1 MAAEARFCCRP
12 NSHPFNER
20 RVVLSDSVKIGRS
33 VAKCRP
39 STTNAVFDCKVLSR
53 NHAKLWFDNGKFYLQ
68 DTKSSNGTFVNNQR
82 LSRTSEESTPMEI
95 NSCDIVQFGVDVV
108 DTTKKVTHGCI
119 VSQIRLF
126 LPNGEEAKRNVR
138 TPGST
143 EKVISNSLIPT
154 IQFED
159 LYQLQQYL
167 QEAMHREQ
175 MLEQKLALLQRCID
189 DSSEASN
196 KGWSALIDEDKL
208 LTRLEFLEN
217 QIQLYKTKDENT
229 LQSKVLSLEEEK
241 HQLENT
247 SKETLCQ
254 AVKEKMEAAAK
265 VSNLEFQVGN
275 LEDECTN
282 FRLVQEE
289 TKKHVTEISRQ
300 HQEKCKQFDQVN
312 SNVKDLEVKC
322 QEAQNKIEIL
332 TKEKKE
338 MQEKYELNN
347 KQLTMELCLAK
358 SEFEELQGSIKSRLE
373 SLEDAE
379 TQVEEDELQNHENLS
394 NTPDSKDALLSK
406 AMKNLDELFTCIPES
421 EREEVF
427 ETICGECKKKFTV
440 KPSES
445 ATQNLLNESLIN
457 LKNHTNEIEEVTL
470 QASAAPLDK
479 LPHFENGQVETAAEN
494 SQESRPPSFTSNEK
508 LIAEESRLKQL
519 QMETERQLSIIRCQ
533 LSESQQPSKSPE
545 TQQEISS
552 SSTDLPQQQSSTS
565 ASTGHLSKSKSL
577 RKSSSLMLK
586 SLPSVFGGKR
596 SSKKKAVLSESDCSE
611 VSNVVEIEE
620 LHKEIAILKSTVE
633 TRNNSNKKLSD
644 QIVKYEEDLKDA
656 ENQVKHLL
664 IEQKENENLRQEVE
678 KFKLHIADS
687 EEKSKQCYEE
697 YNKKFSDLEDKLK
710 EKESEVRLS
719 LETGE
724 KLRQQVAACEDK
736 IKSLQ
741 DQCNSEA
748 ESFSRLT
755 ECKNKIEEEKK
766 LLEEQLDGLKDVQK
780 RNEDLIESA
789 QQQSQMLAKKPTE
802 EKRRYIT
809 MILVAIVSIVTG
821 YVYRL
826 LQF

>member
-1 MAAEARFCCRP
+1 
-12 NSHPFNER
+12 
-20 RVVLSDSVKIGRS
+20 
-33 VAKCRP
+33 
-39 STTNAVFDCKVLSR
+39 
-53 NHAKLWFDNGKFYLQ
+53 
-68 DTKSSNGTFVNNQR
+68 
-82 LSRTSEESTPMEI
+82 MEI

-289 TKKHVTEISRQ
+289 TNKQVVEMSRQ
-300 HQEKCKQFDQVN
+300 HQDKCKQFDQLA
-312 SNVKDLEVKC
+312 SDVKEWEAKHR
-322 QEAQNKIEIL
+322 EAQNKIEVL
-332 TKEKKE
+332 TKEKQE
-338 MQEKYELNN
+338 MQEKYELNS
-347 KQLTMELCLAK
+347 KQLTDELCLAK
-358 SEFEELQGSIKSRLE
+358 SEVEDIQNSIKARLE
-373 SLEDAE
+373 NVEDAE
-379 TQVEEDELQNHENLS
+379 TQVEENELQENNS
-394 NTPDSKDALLSK
+394 NTPDSKDALLTK
-406 AMKNLDELFTCIPES
+406 AIKNLDELFTCIPES

-427 ETICGECKKKFTV
+427 ETICGECRKKFTV
-440 KPSES
+440 KQSNC

-457 LKNHTNEIEEVTL
+457 LKNHKTEIEEVTL
-470 QASAAPLDK
+470 QASAAPIEK
-479 LPHFENGQVETAAEN
+479 LPPPVENGQES
-494 SQESRPPSFTSNEK
+494 SQESTRPPSNEK
-508 LIAEESRLKQL
+508 LMAEENRLKLL
-519 QMETERQLSIIRCQ
+519 QIETERQLSIIRCQ
-533 LSESQQPSKSPE
+533 LSESHQKSPN
-545 TQQEISS
+545 QQE
-552 SSTDLPQQQSSTS
+552 QE
-565 ASTGHLSKSKSL
+565 
-577 RKSSSLMLK
+577 
-586 SLPSVFGGKR
+586 
-596 SSKKKAVLSESDCSE
+596 KAVLSESDCSE
-611 VSNVVEIEE
+611 VSSAVEAEE

-633 TRNNSNKKLSD
+633 QRTGDNKKLAD
-644 QIVKYEEDLKDA
+644 QVVKYEEDLKEAKSHA
-656 ENQVKHLL
+656 EKLL
-664 IEQKENENLRQEVE
+664 DEQKENENLRQEVE
-678 KFKLHIADS
+678 NFQLRIADA
-687 EEKSKQCYEE
+687 EEKSKKQFEE
-697 YNKKFSDLEDKLK
+697 YDKKYSDLEDKLK

-724 KLRQQVAACEDK
+724 QLRQQLSVCEEK

-741 DQCNSEA
+741 DQCSSKA
-748 ESFSRLT
+748 ESLNQLT

-766 LLEEQLDGLKDVQK
+766 LLEEQLDGLKEVQK
-780 RNEDLIESA
+780 RNVELIESA
-789 QQQSQMLAKKPTE
+789 QQSQMLAGKPTE
-802 EKRRYIT
+802 EKTRHIMMIVVVIISIATCYI
-809 MILVAIVSIVTG
+809 
-821 YVYRL
+821 YRQ

>member
-1 MAAEARFCCRP
+1 
-12 NSHPFNER
+12 
-20 RVVLSDSVKIGRS
+20 
-33 VAKCRP
+33 
-39 STTNAVFDCKVLSR
+39 
-53 NHAKLWFDNGKFYLQ
+53 
-68 DTKSSNGTFVNNQR
+68 
-82 LSRTSEESTPMEI
+82 MEI

-289 TKKHVTEISRQ
+289 TNKQVVEMSRQ
-300 HQEKCKQFDQVN
+300 HQDKCKQFDQLA
-312 SNVKDLEVKC
+312 SDVKEWEAKHR
-322 QEAQNKIEIL
+322 EAQNKIEVL
-332 TKEKKE
+332 TKEKQE
-338 MQEKYELNN
+338 MQEKYELNS
-347 KQLTMELCLAK
+347 KQLTDELCLAK
-358 SEFEELQGSIKSRLE
+358 SEVEDIQNSIKARLE
-373 SLEDAE
+373 NVEDAE
-379 TQVEEDELQNHENLS
+379 TQVEENELQENNS
-394 NTPDSKDALLSK
+394 NTPDSKDALLTK
-406 AMKNLDELFTCIPES
+406 AIKNLDELFTCIPES

-427 ETICGECKKKFTV
+427 ETICGECRKKFTV
-440 KPSES
+440 KQSNC

-457 LKNHTNEIEEVTL
+457 LKNHKTEIEEVTL
-470 QASAAPLDK
+470 QASAAPIEK
-479 LPHFENGQVETAAEN
+479 LPPPVENGQES
-494 SQESRPPSFTSNEK
+494 SQESTRPPSNEK
-508 LIAEESRLKQL
+508 LMAEENRLKLL
-519 QMETERQLSIIRCQ
+519 QIETERQLSIIRCQ
-533 LSESQQPSKSPE
+533 LSESHQKSPN
-545 TQQEISS
+545 QQEQENSAAATSADLPQS
-552 SSTDLPQQQSSTS
+552 SSTSNL
-565 ASTGHLSKSKSL
+565 ASKSKSL

-611 VSNVVEIEE
+611 VSSAVEAEE

-633 TRNNSNKKLSD
+633 QRTGDNKKLAD
-644 QIVKYEEDLKDA
+644 QVVKYEEDLKEAKSHA
-656 ENQVKHLL
+656 EKLL
-664 IEQKENENLRQEVE
+664 DEQKENENLRQEVE
-678 KFKLHIADS
+678 NFQLRIADA
-687 EEKSKQCYEE
+687 EEKSKKQFEE
-697 YNKKFSDLEDKLK
+697 YDKKYSDLEDKLK

-724 KLRQQVAACEDK
+724 QLRQQLSVCEEK

-741 DQCNSEA
+741 DQCSSKA
-748 ESFSRLT
+748 ESLNQLT

-766 LLEEQLDGLKDVQK
+766 LLEEQLDGLKEVQK
-780 RNEDLIESA
+780 RNVELIESA
-789 QQQSQMLAKKPTE
+789 QQSQMLAGKPTE
-802 EKRRYIT
+802 EKTRHIMMIVVVIISIATCYI
-809 MILVAIVSIVTG
+809 
-821 YVYRL
+821 YRQ

>member
-1 MAAEARFCCRP
+1 
-12 NSHPFNER
+12 
-20 RVVLSDSVKIGRS
+20 
-33 VAKCRP
+33 
-39 STTNAVFDCKVLSR
+39 
-53 NHAKLWFDNGKFYLQ
+53 
-68 DTKSSNGTFVNNQR
+68 
-82 LSRTSEESTPMEI
+82 MEI

-189 DSSEASN
+189 DSSEASS

-289 TKKHVTEISRQ
+289 TNKQVVEMSRQ
-300 HQEKCKQFDQVN
+300 HQDKCKQFDQLA
-312 SNVKDLEVKC
+312 SDVKEWEAKHR
-322 QEAQNKIEIL
+322 EAQNKIEVL
-332 TKEKKE
+332 TKEKQE
-338 MQEKYELNN
+338 MQEKYELNS
-347 KQLTMELCLAK
+347 KQLTDELCLAK
-358 SEFEELQGSIKSRLE
+358 SEVEDIQNSIKARLE
-373 SLEDAE
+373 NVEDAE
-379 TQVEEDELQNHENLS
+379 TQVEENELQENNS
-394 NTPDSKDALLSK
+394 NTPDSKDALLTK
-406 AMKNLDELFTCIPES
+406 AIKNLDELFTCIPES

-427 ETICGECKKKFTV
+427 DTICGECRKKFTV
-440 KPSES
+440 KQSS
-445 ATQNLLNESLIN
+445 CATQNLLNESLIN
-457 LKNHTNEIEEVTL
+457 LKNHKTEIEEVTL
-470 QASAAPLDK
+470 QASAAPIEK
-479 LPHFENGQVETAAEN
+479 LPPPVENGQES
-494 SQESRPPSFTSNEK
+494 SQESTRPPSNEK
-508 LIAEESRLKQL
+508 LMAEENRLKLL
-519 QMETERQLSIIRCQ
+519 QIETERQLSIIRCQ
-533 LSESQQPSKSPE
+533 LSESHQKSPSP
-545 TQQEISS
+545 QE
-552 SSTDLPQQQSSTS
+552 QE
-565 ASTGHLSKSKSL
+565 
-577 RKSSSLMLK
+577 
-586 SLPSVFGGKR
+586 
-596 SSKKKAVLSESDCSE
+596 KAVLSESDCSE
-611 VSNVVEIEE
+611 VSSAVEAEE

-633 TRNNSNKKLSD
+633 QRTGDNKKLAD
-644 QIVKYEEDLKDA
+644 QVVKYEEDLKEAKSHA
-656 ENQVKHLL
+656 EKLL
-664 IEQKENENLRQEVE
+664 DEQKENENLRQEVE
-678 KFKLHIADS
+678 NFQLRIADA
-687 EEKSKQCYEE
+687 EEKSKKQFEE
-697 YNKKFSDLEDKLK
+697 YDKKYSDLEDKLK

-724 KLRQQVAACEDK
+724 QLRQQLSVCEEK

-741 DQCNSEA
+741 DQCSSKA
-748 ESFSRLT
+748 ESLNQLT

-766 LLEEQLDGLKDVQK
+766 LLEEQLDGLKEVQK
-780 RNEDLIESA
+780 RNVELIESA
-789 QQQSQMLAKKPTE
+789 QQSQMLAGKPTE
-802 EKRRYIT
+802 EDPENKIT
-809 MILVAIVSIVTG
+809 NKGDSQSA
-821 YVYRL
+821 
-826 LQF
+826 

>member
-1 MAAEARFCCRP
+1 
-12 NSHPFNER
+12 
-20 RVVLSDSVKIGRS
+20 
-33 VAKCRP
+33 
-39 STTNAVFDCKVLSR
+39 
-53 NHAKLWFDNGKFYLQ
+53 
-68 DTKSSNGTFVNNQR
+68 
-82 LSRTSEESTPMEI
+82 MEI

-189 DSSEASN
+189 DSSEASS

-289 TKKHVTEISRQ
+289 TNKQVVEMSRQ
-300 HQEKCKQFDQVN
+300 HQDKCKQFDQLA
-312 SNVKDLEVKC
+312 SDVKEWEAKHR
-322 QEAQNKIEIL
+322 EAQNKIEVL
-332 TKEKKE
+332 TKEKQE
-338 MQEKYELNN
+338 MQEKYELNS
-347 KQLTMELCLAK
+347 KQLTDELCLAK
-358 SEFEELQGSIKSRLE
+358 SEVEDIQNSIKARLE
-373 SLEDAE
+373 NVEDAE
-379 TQVEEDELQNHENLS
+379 TQVEENELQENNS
-394 NTPDSKDALLSK
+394 NTPDSKDALLTK
-406 AMKNLDELFTCIPES
+406 AIKNLDELFTCIPES

-427 ETICGECKKKFTV
+427 DTICGECRKKFTV
-440 KPSES
+440 KQSS
-445 ATQNLLNESLIN
+445 CATQNLLNESLIN
-457 LKNHTNEIEEVTL
+457 LKNHKTEIEEVTL
-470 QASAAPLDK
+470 QASAAPIEK
-479 LPHFENGQVETAAEN
+479 LPPPVENGQES
-494 SQESRPPSFTSNEK
+494 SQESTRPPSNEK
-508 LIAEESRLKQL
+508 LMAEENRLKLL
-519 QMETERQLSIIRCQ
+519 QIETERQLSIIRCQ
-533 LSESQQPSKSPE
+533 LSESHQKSPN
-545 TQQEISS
+545 QQE
-552 SSTDLPQQQSSTS
+552 QE
-565 ASTGHLSKSKSL
+565 
-577 RKSSSLMLK
+577 
-586 SLPSVFGGKR
+586 
-596 SSKKKAVLSESDCSE
+596 KAVLSESDCSE
-611 VSNVVEIEE
+611 VSSAVEAEE

-633 TRNNSNKKLSD
+633 QRTGDNKKLAD
-644 QIVKYEEDLKDA
+644 QVVKYEEDLKEAKSHA
-656 ENQVKHLL
+656 EKLL
-664 IEQKENENLRQEVE
+664 DEQKENENLRQEVE
-678 KFKLHIADS
+678 NFQLRIADA
-687 EEKSKQCYEE
+687 EEKSKKQFEE
-697 YNKKFSDLEDKLK
+697 YDKKYSDLEDKLK

-724 KLRQQVAACEDK
+724 QLRQQLSVCEEK

-741 DQCNSEA
+741 DQCSSKA
-748 ESFSRLT
+748 ESLNQLT

-766 LLEEQLDGLKDVQK
+766 LLEEQLDGLKEVQK
-780 RNEDLIESA
+780 RNVELIESA
-789 QQQSQMLAKKPTE
+789 QQSQMLAGKPTE
-802 EKRRYIT
+802 EDPENKIT
-809 MILVAIVSIVTG
+809 NKGDSQSA
-821 YVYRL
+821 
-826 LQF
+826 

>member
-1 MAAEARFCCRP
+1 
-12 NSHPFNER
+12 
-20 RVVLSDSVKIGRS
+20 
-33 VAKCRP
+33 
-39 STTNAVFDCKVLSR
+39 
-53 NHAKLWFDNGKFYLQ
+53 
-68 DTKSSNGTFVNNQR
+68 
-82 LSRTSEESTPMEI
+82 MEI

-108 DTTKKVTHGCI
+108 DTTKKDSLVFPKKVSGTSKMTHGCI

-154 IQFED
+154 IQYED

-175 MLEQKLALLQRCID
+175 MLEQKLALLQRCIE
-189 DSSEASN
+189 DSSEASC

-289 TKKHVTEISRQ
+289 NNKQVVEMSRK
-300 HQEKCKQFDQVN
+300 HQEKCKQFDQLT
-312 SNVKDLEVKC
+312 SDLKELEAKH
-322 QEAQNKIEIL
+322 QEAQSKIEVL
-332 TKEKKE
+332 TKEKIE
-338 MQEKYELNN
+338 MQEKYELNS
-347 KQLTMELCLAK
+347 KQLTNELCLAK
-358 SEFEELQGSIKSRLE
+358 NEVEDIQNSIKARLE
-373 SLEDAE
+373 NVEDAE
-379 TQVEEDELQNHENLS
+379 TQVEEDELQENNS
-394 NTPDSKDALLSK
+394 NTPDSKDALLTK

-427 ETICGECKKKFTV
+427 ETICGECRKKFTV
-440 KPSES
+440 KQSTC

-457 LKNHTNEIEEVTL
+457 LKNHKSEIEEVTL
-470 QASAAPLDK
+470 QASAAPIEK
-479 LPHFENGQVETAAEN
+479 LPAENGQVSES
-494 SQESRPPSFTSNEK
+494 SQESTKPPPTSSNEK
-508 LIAEESRLKQL
+508 LMAEENRLKLL
-519 QMETERQLSIIRCQ
+519 QIETERQLSIIRCQ
-533 LSESQQPSKSPE
+533 LSESNQKPSSQQD
-545 TQQEISS
+545 QEADLPQS
-552 SSTDLPQQQSSTS
+552 SSTSNLST
-565 ASTGHLSKSKSL
+565 SKSKSL

-586 SLPSVFGGKR
+586 SLPSVFGGKHK
-596 SSKKKAVLSESDCSE
+596 KKKAVLSESDCSE
-611 VSNVVEIEE
+611 VTNAVEVEE

-633 TRNNSNKKLSD
+633 QRTSDNKKLAD
-644 QIVKYEEDLKDA
+644 QIVKYEEDLKEA
-656 ENQVKHLL
+656 GSRFEKLL
-664 IEQKENENLRQEVE
+664 DEQKENESLRQQVE
-678 KFKLHIADS
+678 NFKLHIADA
-687 EEKSKQCYEE
+687 EEKSKQRFEE
-697 YNKKFSDLEDKLK
+697 YDQKYSDLEDKLK

-724 KLRQQVAACEDK
+724 QLRQQVAVCEEK

-741 DQCNSEA
+741 DQCSSKSE
-748 ESFSRLT
+748 SLNQLT

-766 LLEEQLDGLKDVQK
+766 LLEEQLDGLKEVQK
-780 RNEDLIESA
+780 RNEELIESA
-789 QQQSQMLAKKPTE
+789 QRQQSQMLADKPTE
-802 EKRRYIT
+802 EKTRHIM
-809 MILVAIVSIVTG
+809 MILVVLVSIATCF
-821 YVYRL
+821 VYRQ

>member
-1 MAAEARFCCRP
+1 
-12 NSHPFNER
+12 
-20 RVVLSDSVKIGRS
+20 
-33 VAKCRP
+33 
-39 STTNAVFDCKVLSR
+39 
-53 NHAKLWFDNGKFYLQ
+53 
-68 DTKSSNGTFVNNQR
+68 
-82 LSRTSEESTPMEI
+82 MEI

-108 DTTKKVTHGCI
+108 DTTKKDSLVFPKKVSGTSKMTHGCI

-154 IQFED
+154 IQYED

-175 MLEQKLALLQRCID
+175 MLEQKLALLQRCIE
-189 DSSEASN
+189 DSSEASC

-289 TKKHVTEISRQ
+289 NNKQVVEMSRK
-300 HQEKCKQFDQVN
+300 HQEKCKQFDQLT
-312 SNVKDLEVKC
+312 SDLKELEAKH
-322 QEAQNKIEIL
+322 QEAQSKIEVL
-332 TKEKKE
+332 TKEKIE
-338 MQEKYELNN
+338 MQEKYELNS
-347 KQLTMELCLAK
+347 KQLTNELCLAK
-358 SEFEELQGSIKSRLE
+358 NEVEDIQNSIKARLE
-373 SLEDAE
+373 NVEDAE
-379 TQVEEDELQNHENLS
+379 TQVEEDELQENNS
-394 NTPDSKDALLSK
+394 NTPDSKDALLTK

-427 ETICGECKKKFTV
+427 ETICGECRKKFTV
-440 KPSES
+440 KQSTC

-457 LKNHTNEIEEVTL
+457 LKNHKSEIEEVTL
-470 QASAAPLDK
+470 QASAAPIEK
-479 LPHFENGQVETAAEN
+479 LPAENGQVSES
-494 SQESRPPSFTSNEK
+494 SQESTKPPPTSSNEK
-508 LIAEESRLKQL
+508 LMAEENRLKLL
-519 QMETERQLSIIRCQ
+519 QIETERQLSIIRCQ
-533 LSESQQPSKSPE
+533 LSDQKPSN
-545 TQQEISS
+545 QQE
-552 SSTDLPQQQSSTS
+552 QE
-565 ASTGHLSKSKSL
+565 
-577 RKSSSLMLK
+577 
-586 SLPSVFGGKR
+586 
-596 SSKKKAVLSESDCSE
+596 KAVLSESDCSE
-611 VSNVVEIEE
+611 VTNAVEVEE

-633 TRNNSNKKLSD
+633 QRTSDNKKLAD
-644 QIVKYEEDLKDA
+644 QIVKYEEDLKEA
-656 ENQVKHLL
+656 GSRFEKLL
-664 IEQKENENLRQEVE
+664 DEQKENESLRQQVE
-678 KFKLHIADS
+678 NFKLHIADA
-687 EEKSKQCYEE
+687 EEKSKQRFEE
-697 YNKKFSDLEDKLK
+697 YDQKYSDLEDKLK

-724 KLRQQVAACEDK
+724 QLRQQVAVCEEK

-741 DQCNSEA
+741 DQCSSKSE
-748 ESFSRLT
+748 SLNQLT

-766 LLEEQLDGLKDVQK
+766 LLEEQLDGLKEVQK
-780 RNEDLIESA
+780 RNEELIESA
-789 QQQSQMLAKKPTE
+789 QRQQSQMLADKPTE
-802 EKRRYIT
+802 EKTRHIM
-809 MILVAIVSIVTG
+809 MILVVLVSIATCF
-821 YVYRL
+821 VYRQ